1 MKRVHILSTVNAS
14 NVSKTAT
21 EHGDFYIVSNVCGA
35 VDDIIMNGVL
45 YAGADLAKGAH
56 TLTNCPAPIGHP
68 KNAAGQYISANSADA
83 LLTAYAGA
91 VCRNGRHRGGRTETD
106 VEVNS
111 RQALANPKGE
121 KLVAWCAAAVNGEQP
136 EPMHVS
142 TGLVADMIP
151 EAGERDGKKYTR
163 RATNIRYDHLALL
176 PEGRGAGT
184 PEQGVGMFNDGTGDL
199 QEVEVITIN
208 TEPEDKRTKGLMKW
222 ITRLLGN
229 SSADLSHEEIS
240 TALYK
245 SLPEGAWLRR
255 VYDRYAIWTDRDG
268 KLWKQDYSVSSDG
281 ASVAFSGSAAEVAE
295 KVEYETVNQ
304 EGDTVKETIL
314 AALNAAGIATAGLDD
329 AALLA
334 AYNAHV
340 SKPHKDALAATN
352 SKLAAMELAA
362 NAAAEAELTTLA
374 TELAVNTSL
383 KPEDFKAMG
392 LERCKELKAANAK
405 AAPVLPGAVNT
416 GNAGDDPYL
425 NYPDNP
431 GFDPKE
437 GK

>member
-1 MKRVHILSTVNAS
+1 MVDVVVNEAQA
-14 NVSKTAT
+14 KAHPDGLKLI
-21 EHGDFYIVSNVCGA
+21 ERLDAAI
-35 VDDIIMNGVL
+35 NG
-45 YAGADLAKGAH
+45 
-56 TLTNCPAPIGHP
+56 TNSEPI
-68 KNAAGQYISANSADA
+68 
-83 LLTAYAGA
+83 
-91 VCRNGRHRGGRTETD
+91 
-106 VEVNS
+106 
-111 RQALANPKGE
+111 
-121 KLVAWCAAAVNGEQP
+121 
-136 EPMHVS
+136 HVS
-142 TGLVADMIP
+142 TGLMCEPITAN
-151 EAGERDGKKYTR
+151 GESGGKPYERIATR
-163 RATNIRYDHLALL
+163 IAYDHLAFLL
-176 PEGRGAGT
+176 NERGAGT
-184 PEQGVGMFNDGTGDL
+184 PEQGVGMFLNADG
-199 QEVEVITIN
+199 VE
-208 TEPEDKRTKGLMKW
+208 EPVESVAIAFNAADAAKAEKLLAAAIELHQKHMDGKEPTSGADGEKSQMRMMKMMKSALAALADKMDGKKAAMPMNVAMATEDKRSAGLKAW
-222 ITRLLGN
+222 LYRLLGN

-340 SKPHKDALAATN
+340 AKPHKDALAATN
-352 SKLAAMELAA
+352 SKLAALELAA

-392 LERCKELKAANAK
+392 LDRCKELKAANAK

-416 GNAGDDPYL
+416 GNAGDDPYA